1 MNSIS
6 ERISHGI
13 ARLRDA
19 VATPDPEARFES
31 ISRAAASLAIASGLV
46 ALAWIALSPV
56 DRRLIMLGIALGF
69 FVLALAY
76 LALSRRWPEL
86 PSTFGVLASLLVSVG
101 IWADSR
107 SWALGLIVYCL
118 ASMYAAYFVSPRGLV
133 LQLAVASSS
142 FLVALIVSGA
152 RSRVIEEWIAV
163 TAALTFFALA
173 VALARNSVDQLV
185 EDLRARARGERIV
198 AQFGRHALIETDVDA
213 LMREAAQATIG
224 ALKLERVAIF
234 ENDRNVGLLS
244 LRTAVGPLADAPEP
258 DLPKVPDAYARYALS
273 AQEPVVVTDLTR
285 ETRFDPP
292 PALLELGIVSAVNV
306 VIPGREHPWGVLGVR
321 STRRREF
328 SDAEIDFLRS
338 LANVLGSAIER
349 RGHEESSREIRA
361 KSAELN
367 ERLRAVIDASPVA
380 IIEVDLDRHIT
391 VWNEVAE
398 DIFGWSSEEV
408 VGTILPIIPED
419 RVEEYNELAARA
431 IQGEQINNYET
442 ERRRRDGTA
451 FPYRISMAPHRDAD
465 GNTIG
470 VIGIGSDL
478 SSSRLAE
485 EELLRSRELYR
496 VVVENSHD
504 MIAVLDPMG
513 RFVFAS
519 PSYEQALGY
528 GPEELVDVSPISL
541 VHPSDVQR
549 ASDALRQAVTSQ
561 SAAVVELRMRHKRG
575 NWVFVEGTTTSVLDE
590 SGQLRSILM
599 SFRDISERR
608 VAEEELREAEARYR
622 LLVEQLPLITY
633 INAPGESGR
642 WVYLSPQLE
651 EILGYKPADWVSE
664 YDRFVNAIHPDDREH
679 VTSERAASGGK
690 GRIALEYRLIS
701 KDERTVWVHDEAVVV
716 RDLSGKPLYVQ
727 GYLLDISVEREA
739 EIERHR
745 LEAELL
751 HSQKMEAIGR
761 LAGGIAHDFNNLLT
775 AITGYSELIVSELD
789 PTSSLAR
796 DAEEI
801 KRAAEQAAAM
811 TQQLLAFSRRQVLQ
825 PVLLNPNEVIERMER
840 MLQRLI
846 GENIELVTALTPEVA
861 MIRSD
866 RGQIEQVIMNLVVNA
881 RDSMPNGGKIAIE
894 TANTS
899 LDEADATR
907 LGILV
912 GDYVLTTIS
921 DLGFGMDEE
930 TISHIFEPFFTTKE
944 QGEGTGL
951 GLATVHGI
959 VEQSNGAIQ
968 VASEIGKGSA
978 FFVYLPVAPEGTEAE
993 RPAPPLGE
1001 TRGSETL
1008 LLVEDEEMVRQLV
1021 ARVLRDL
1028 GYEVFETSSG
1038 DEALTFSDS
1047 FDREI
1052 SLLVTDV
1059 VMPGMS
1065 GSELAEILGTRRPTT
1080 RVLFMSGY
1088 TDEAIVHHGV
1098 LDGVAEFIGKPFTP
1112 QELAHKIRGVLE
1124 GSGSG
1129 DAQRQPAS

>member
-1 MNSIS
+1 
-6 ERISHGI
+6 
-13 ARLRDA
+13 
-19 VATPDPEARFES
+19 
-31 ISRAAASLAIASGLV
+31 ASG
-46 ALAWIALSPV
+46 
-56 DRRLIMLGIALGF
+56 
-69 FVLALAY
+69 
-76 LALSRRWPEL
+76 
-86 PSTFGVLASLLVSVG
+86 
-101 IWADSR
+101 
-107 SWALGLIVYCL
+107 
-118 ASMYAAYFVSPRGLV
+118 
-133 LQLAVASSS
+133 S
-142 FLVALIVSGA
+142 FLTALIVAG
-152 RSRVIEEWIAV
+152 SRPRVVVEWIAV

-173 VALARNSVDQLV
+173 VFLARNAVDKLV
-185 EDLRARARGERIV
+185 EDLRARARGQEIV
-198 AQFGRHALIETDVDA
+198 ARLGQRALVETD
-213 LMREAAQATIG
+213 IG
-224 ALKLERVAIF
+224 ALMQEVARAVDEALAFDRVVIF
-234 ENDRNVGLLS
+234 QDIHGDGLLQIRAS
-244 LRTAVGPLADAPEP
+244 AGRLADASEP
-258 DLPKVPDAYARYALS
+258 DSAMAPDAFSRYALS
-273 AQEPVVVTDLTR
+273 ENEPVVVTDLTR

-292 PALLELGIVSAVNV
+292 PALLELKIVSAVDV
-306 VIPGREHPWGVLGVR
+306 VIPGHEHPWGVIGVR
-321 STRRREF
+321 SAHGRVF
-328 SDAEIDFLRS
+328 SDADIDFLRS
-338 LANVLGSAIER
+338 LANVLGSAIGQR
-349 RGHEESSREIRA
+349 
-361 KSAELN
+361 ELN
-367 ERLRAVIDASPVA
+367 ERLGAVIDASPVA
-380 IIEVDLDRHIT
+380 IIEIDLERRIT

-398 DIFGWSSEEV
+398 EIFGWSSEEV
-408 VGTILPIIPED
+408 VGTVLPIVPEH
-419 RVEEYNELAARA
+419 RLEEHKELVERA
-431 IQGEQINNYET
+431 IQGEQITNFET
-442 ERRRRDGTA
+442 ERRRRDGTLI
-451 FPYRISMAPHRDAD
+451 PYRVSMALHRDAD
-465 GNTIG
+465 RRTVG
-470 VIGIGSDL
+470 VIAIGSDL
-478 SSSRLAE
+478 SSAKFAE
-485 EELLRSRELYR
+485 EELLRTRELYR

-590 SGQLRSILM
+590 NGQLRSILM

-608 VAEEELREAEARYR
+608 TAEEELREAEARYR

-651 EILGYKPADWVSE
+651 EILGYKPADWVSD
-664 YDRFVNAIHPDDREH
+664 YGNFVSAIHPDDREH
-679 VTSERAASGGK
+679 VAAERAASGGK
-690 GRIALEYRLIS
+690 GRIGLEYRLIS
-701 KDERTVWVHDEAVVV
+701 KDERTVWVRDEAVVV

-739 EIERHR
+739 EIERRR

-789 PTSSLAR
+789 PASSLAR

-825 PVLLNPNEVIERMER
+825 PALLDPNEVIGRMEK

-846 GENIELVTALTPEVA
+846 GENVELVTALEPEVV
-861 MIRSD
+861 MIRAD
-866 RGQIEQVIMNLVVNA
+866 RGQIEQVVMNLVVNA
-881 RDSMPNGGKIAIE
+881 RDSMPNGGRITVE
-894 TANTS
+894 TANIS
-899 LDEADATR
+899 LDDAGASR
-907 LGILV
+907 LGLPA
-912 GDYVLTTIS
+912 GNFVLATIS
-921 DLGFGMDEE
+921 DVGFGMDDE
-930 TISHIFEPFFTTKE
+930 TMSHIFEPFFTTKE

-968 VASEIGKGSA
+968 VASEIGKGSV
-978 FFVYLPVAPEGTEAE
+978 FHVYLPVAEDSVEAE
-993 RPAPPLGE
+993 RVVAPFGE

-1021 ARVLRDL
+1021 ARVLREL

-1038 DEALTFSDS
+1038 GEALLLSDS
-1047 FDREI
+1047 LDRPI
-1052 SLLVTDV
+1052 DLLVTDV

-1065 GSELAEILGTRRPTT
+1065 GRELAEILVVRRPTT

-1098 LDGVAEFIGKPFTP
+1098 LDGEAEFIGKPFTP

-1124 GSGSG
+1124 ASGSG
-1129 DAQRQPAS
+1129 DARKQPASG